1 MITRSPKAST
11 PRRKTPSQTPRKRTR
26 STPGLNLADFIVARL
41 DDGKAEDIVRLDVR
55 PLSSLTD
62 TLIIATGTSTRHTM
76 SLAYNLIQA
85 LKKKRITPLNDATVG
100 TGDWVVVD
108 LGDTMVHLFTPTA
121 RDLYALE
128 KMWTAQK

>member
-11 PRRKTPSQTPRKRTR
+11 PRRKTPSKTPRKRTR

-62 TLIIATGTSTRHTM
+62 TLIIATGTSIRHTM

-108 LGDTMVHLFTPTA
+108 LGDTMVQLFTPTA

-128 KMWTAQK
+128 KMWAAQK

>member
-26 STPGLNLADFIVARL
+26 STPELNLADFIVARL
-41 DDGKAEDIVRLDVR
+41 DEGKAEDIVRLDIR

-121 RDLYALE
+121 
-128 KMWTAQK
+128 